1 MKHNS
6 SSPYILPILLI
17 LLILISTHC
26 SHPQSPVSSSYY
38 DLAHS
43 HYSNGLRL
51 FQNDSLIEA
60 LGEYLNAL
68 RIMETSDS
76 IKYHPRFMMLIHWQL
91 GNLFSSQYMQE
102 PAIICYENAL
112 KFNALG
118 ECMPFEK
125 STLLHELGYQYDK
138 LQKYDTALYYYDE
151 ALSLMSD
158 TSNISYQNLL
168 FYIAMLD
175 CTSGE
180 DFDNG
185 ILKAKKLVSQTPEPQ
200 RDWRYV
206 NIGLMYH
213 GAGLNDSALVYLQKA
228 FAYSTT
234 DAMKSYV
241 AEFIH
246 DIYKS
251 QGDTIK
257 ATKYEKFL
265 VNNPSNE
272 RVSMARVSTLNNM
285 FQKHQQW
292 EQQRLQTIEHQR
304 FIKYITLLSILLIL
318 PILLILL
325 LKKKKPSSTNSFS
338 YRFSLFE
345 KSEIVILIRERLSKN
360 HDKMSVKNIDEQ
372 TELSLD
378 NASFVA
384 LRTAVD
390 THFDGLLKNL
400 STKYPDLN
408 TTDLN
413 CCCLALLGLSNTE
426 MAVLLG
432 VKYNSLTNRLAK
444 IKKILNTEENLHD
457 FLIKSLSY

>member
-1 MKHNS
+1 
-6 SSPYILPILLI
+6 
-17 LLILISTHC
+17 
-26 SHPQSPVSSSYY
+26 
-38 DLAHS
+38 
-43 HYSNGLRL
+43 
-51 FQNDSLIEA
+51 
-60 LGEYLNAL
+60 
-68 RIMETSDS
+68 
-76 IKYHPRFMMLIHWQL
+76 
-91 GNLFSSQYMQE
+91 
-102 PAIICYENAL
+102 
-112 KFNALG
+112 
-118 ECMPFEK
+118 
-125 STLLHELGYQYDK
+125 
-138 LQKYDTALYYYDE
+138 
-151 ALSLMSD
+151 
-158 TSNISYQNLL
+158 
-168 FYIAMLD
+168 
-175 CTSGE
+175 
-180 DFDNG
+180 
-185 ILKAKKLVSQTPEPQ
+185 
-200 RDWRYV
+200 
-206 NIGLMYH
+206 
-213 GAGLNDSALVYLQKA
+213 
-228 FAYSTT
+228 
-234 DAMKSYV
+234 MKSYV

-304 FIKYITLLSILLIL
+304 FIKYITLLSILL
-318 PILLILL
+318 ILLILL

>member
-1 MKHNS
+1 MTNCFELYLMAKTLRL
-6 SSPYILPILLI
+6 ILSILILAILL
-17 LLILISTHC
+17 SHC
-26 SHPQSPVSSSYY
+26 TSHPKP
-38 DLAHS
+38 DFLTAHT

-51 FQNDSLIEA
+51 FQNDSLTEA
-60 LGEYLNAL
+60 LDEYLNAL
-68 RIMETSDS
+68 KIMETSDS
-76 IKYHPRFMMLIHWQL
+76 MNYHPRFMMLIHWQL

-118 ECMPFEK
+118 ECVPFEK

-185 ILKAKKLVSQTPEPQ
+185 ILKAKKLVSQTPEPY

-272 RVSMARVSTLNNM
+272 RVSMARVSTLHDM
-285 FQKHQQW
+285 FQKHQKW
-292 EQQRLQTIEHQR
+292 EQKRLQTIEHQR
-304 FIKYITLLSILLIL
+304 FIKYIIILSILIIL

-325 LKKKKPSSTNSFS
+325 LKKKKPSPTNSFS
-338 YRFSLFE
+338 SRFSLFE
-345 KSEIVILIRERLSKN
+345 KSEIVTLIRERLSKN

-378 NASFVA
+378 NAGFVA

-408 TTDLN
+408 VNDLN
-413 CCCLALLGLSNTE
+413 CCCLAILGLSNTE

-444 IKKILNTEENLHD
+444 IKKILSTEENLHD
-457 FLIKSLSY
+457 FLIKM